1 MEELL
6 KESERK
12 MVASIDH
19 FITELGK
26 LRTGQASLSLLDGL
40 NVDYYGNP
48 TPISQVATMAIADSK
63 TITIQPWEAV
73 NIQPIEKVIQSS
85 ELGLNPSNDGK
96 IIRLTI
102 PALTTE
108 RRQQLAKV
116 VKKNTEECKV
126 SIRNVR
132 RDFND
137 KVSGMEK
144 NGDISKDENHTAHDK
159 IQKITDKHIQEVD
172 KISKTKEKDVMEV

>member
-19 FITELGK
+19 FIAELGK
-26 LRTGQASLSLLDGL
+26 LRTGRASLSLLDGL
-40 NVDYYGNP
+40 NVDYYSNP
-48 TPISQVATMAIADSK
+48 TPISQVATLAIPDSK
-63 TITIQPWEAV
+63 TITIQPWEAA

-102 PALTTE
+102 PPLTTE
-108 RRQQLAKV
+108 RRQQLVKV

-137 KVSGMEK
+137 KVSSMEK

-159 IQKITDKHIQEVD
+159 VQKITDKHIQEVD
-172 KISKTKEKDVMEV
+172 KISKTKEKDMLEV